1 MTVVFFMRCRG
12 RRGQINWG
20 AIIAAFG
27 LGLVVYFCCS
37 NSILIAILAVVII
50 ILGIV
55 ISK

>member
-1 MTVVFFMRCRG
+1 MRCRG
-12 RRGQINWG
+12 GRRGPINWG

-27 LGLVVYFCCS
+27 LGLVVSFCCS

-55 ISK
+55 IAK